1 MSHGYPANTALLSG
15 KAITTHTSLNIG
27 EITKTPE
34 YAKLLDKKIEGAK
47 GVTDLRDEASD
58 LKDKPTT
65 ADAQKGTKDLPSAV
79 AQVGNASALLPN
91 MYSMMAMISSIMS
104 GRSQTSRKKT
114 IEDSLSGALAI
125 LVNKWSYDKV
135 IRVLDAALA
144 NNKINLIDEVYRDI
158 VKNAIANLY
167 KAAVEFGPDNVPVY
181 SYSTVTTIGPVP
193 SPLVEI
199 VPDLYVQ
206 EYFIQANDPYPG
218 YIKWNSQDGSKFVFT
233 ERKLGDR
240 YYVSPQEEIY
250 SISETEL
257 AEALDPYIR
266 DENLTASILNNL
278 LREQDSNIAA
288 NSKEKTQGKNSSG
301 ENALKL
307 LQSLLGYI
315 SEMTNQQ
322 RSTQLPP
329 SVLNK
334 SSIST
339 SLNNFETNMA
349 ELKDIKKKTK
359 QAVTPLQSRNNIGI
373 LDPKYLPASLNSDNG
388 NIG

>member
-1 MSHGYPANTALLSG
+1 MAIDRGFKPSAPYSDVAAPISRSPLQGIGETDTETSYANTPD
-15 KAITTHTSLNIG
+15 KPKDQIG
-27 EITKTPE
+27 VK
-34 YAKLLDKKIEGAK
+34 
-47 GVTDLRDEASD
+47 DLRNEASD

-65 ADAQKGTKDLPSAV
+65 ADAQRGTKDLPSV
-79 AQVGNASALLPN
+79 IAQVGEAAAFLPN
-91 MYSMMAMISSIMS
+91 MYSMMAMISAIMS

-125 LVNKWSYDKV
+125 LVNKWGYDKV

-167 KAAVEFGPDNVPVY
+167 IAAVKYGPDKIPVY
-181 SYSTVTTIGPVP
+181 TYSTVTTIGPVP
-193 SPLVEI
+193 SPLVKI

-218 YIKWNSQDGSKFVFT
+218 YIKWNSQDETEVVFT
-233 ERKLGDR
+233 ERKIGDR
-240 YYVSPQEEIY
+240 YFVSPQEEVY

-278 LREQDSNIAA
+278 LRDQDSNIAA

-301 ENALKL
+301 ENSLKL

-315 SEMTNQQ
+315 SKMTNQQ
-322 RSTQLPP
+322 RSSQLPP

-359 QAVTPLQSRNNIGI
+359 QAVTPMQSRNNIGL
-373 LDPKYLPASLNSDNG
+373 LDPKYRPASLDD